1 MAPVFKIT
9 FQLTKINPLETA
21 GVGQILHTFVVS
33 IGTLQMLP
41 LILENSPFPCDIA
54 IFLNVFWELKLFLI
68 FLNPLTPMA

>member
-1 MAPVFKIT
+1 M
-9 FQLTKINPLETA
+9 ETA